1 MASYAIFT
9 SGMKLALKNKA
20 ITESE
25 YRLLGSLLWLSGR
38 SNKNAKLYLDSKSLM
53 TITGVF
59 RKKTIDDACAHFKK
73 IGLIFLDNARG
84 KKRSGVLNL
93 AHPFLNDDPINYQG
107 LFKNDLEKDSIDG
120 NRLQSENDY
129 SQKTPIPN
137 SRKPPIDNQKQRS
150 ENAYTNSDQY
160 ITEINTDT
168 ELCDK
173 TFEPENY
180 DPDLA
185 FFEAQQEL
193 GIPVNSQ
200 AVSDNAQNAPE
211 RKEASGASN
220 VSTLPAVAVSDK
232 NKGGVEGAAVK
243 ADEPKKKKERKPRIQ
258 QVIPQSAEEV
268 KPYIEKFLK
277 RHEGEDG
284 YKNLDVTYYAGSI
297 LDFYLKDDGTWRDNK
312 NNLIHEPYRKVSS
325 WLSHDLQEGKLKQAQ
340 PEDERLTDEE
350 RDEFLA
356 ELSKALDDAKDG
368 TTNTAAP
375 IEATFEFV
383 EEADLLEHKHD

>member
-1 MASYAIFT
+1 MRNAS
-9 SGMKLALKNKA
+9 
-20 ITESE
+20 
-25 YRLLGSLLWLSGR
+25 
-38 SNKNAKLYLDSKSLM
+38 
-53 TITGVF
+53 
-59 RKKTIDDACAHFKK
+59 
-73 IGLIFLDNARG
+73 
-84 KKRSGVLNL
+84 
-93 AHPFLNDDPINYQG
+93 Q
-107 LFKNDLEKDSIDG
+107 
-120 NRLQSENDY
+120 
-129 SQKTPIPN
+129 
-137 SRKPPIDNQKQRS
+137 
-150 ENAYTNSDQY
+150 YTD
-160 ITEINTDT
+160 INTDINTELNT
-168 ELCDK
+168 ELCAK

-185 FFEAQQEL
+185 FFERQQEL
-193 GIPVNSQ
+193 GISVNSQ
-200 AVSDNAQNAPE
+200 TVSNNAQNAPE
-211 RKEASGASN
+211 RKDASLMGN
-220 VSTLPAVAVSDK
+220 VSTLPVIAASDK
-232 NKGGVEGAAVK
+232 NNGGVEGAAVK
-243 ADEPKKKKERKPRIQ
+243 SDEPKKKKERKPRIQ

-356 ELSKALDDAKDG
+356 ELSKALDEKDG

-383 EEADLLEHKHD
+383 EETELLEHKHD